1 MRFRFDAQQGTR
13 DRTARSPWP
22 ESLGQR
28 SDASRGPGLRGRP
41 AEAAATPAPRHSGK
55 GLEEE
60 TLTRTQSPLEK
71 RNLSTLTDSPTHL
84 VTISLHPFL
93 HSL

>member
-1 MRFRFDAQQGTR
+1 MCASVSTPSRGRV
-13 DRTARSPWP
+13 TARLVLRGQ
-22 ESLGQR
+22 SLGQR

-41 AEAAATPAPRHSGK
+41 DEAAATQAPRHSGK

>member
-1 MRFRFDAQQGTR
+1 MSFRFDAQQGTC

-22 ESLGQR
+22 VSGAAVRRQQ
-28 SDASRGPGLRGRP
+28 GPRPRGRP
-41 AEAAATPAPRHSGK
+41 AEAAATQAPRHSGK